1 MHDLSKYTVP
11 TSFVGITVPK
21 KVVGMLVVSAL
32 PTKVVGMLVV
42 SDLPTKVVGMLV
54 VSDLPTKVVGMQASK
69 QINPSKS
76 S

>member
-11 TSFVGITVPK
+11 T

-42 SDLPTKVVGMLV
+42 SDLPTKVA
-54 VSDLPTKVVGMQASK
+54 GMQASK
-69 QINPSKS
+69 QIQ
-76 S
+76 